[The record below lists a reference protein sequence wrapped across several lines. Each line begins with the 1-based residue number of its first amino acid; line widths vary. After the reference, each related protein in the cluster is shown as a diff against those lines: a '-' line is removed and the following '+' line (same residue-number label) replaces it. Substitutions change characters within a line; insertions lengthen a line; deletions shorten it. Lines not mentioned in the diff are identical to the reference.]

1 MLHAVAEIRSHSS
14 AITEKMR
21 RISNAALI
29 FLILSS
35 GSWAQSPDNYEP
47 IVNTGPIRAAQ
58 ARPASTSIALANAAK
73 DLPAT
78 QRNQVTQAALSIIL
92 LTKFNRLLP
101 PTLSAQQLDHLSS
114 IFITAEP
121 NESNQSSEAQKLP
134 PADTL
139 VFDGSKLSGGNFRYI
154 DAMIGMDGY
163 PIALDRELP
172 AWILPLTPSAAKG
185 LASSQ
190 QNFGSQPPDA
200 DLAELTNRIYQ
211 ANVASNLAADGIF
224 LRPYAGRVDDLYY
237 HLVQNT
243 ESSHLLDYFTLLDSL
258 PPRQYSPITG
268 TRSPQDVPPSRVNMS
283 DILSAGSFR
292 AIQTFRTENPRANI
306 RNPFKGL
313 AVRILPILSDS
324 IHKVK
329 PGEEWQVS
337 RENMRR
343 AMNDPRR
350 FTPEKVPPMFNDP
363 SRFLGWND
371 PRYIRVSKK
380 KKPKNS
386 LIEEIQKIDF
396 ESPLPE
402 MTFDPTGN
410 ELLKGNDLYSN
421 QTDVNEEDSN
431 AALLRDLGM
440 TSQPT
445 MPSSQP
451 FQTPAQQPTPAPNI
465 PPPSPPLLFREEDN
479 SIPNQIPEEP
489 AATATPIPESAT
501 SPQPPTTQG
510 KANPDITEATKIATA
525 SNPPTQTP
533 PILPSQEP
541 PHPATQSKAVDFIDE
556 MPEASPSPT
565 PASAELA
572 DATPEP
578 QVKKAIAIA
587 QNLQTQPNPKK
598 PIESPPEETQPP
610 ADQPSAVDFI
620 AEMPAER
627 VPESRNGACLVAVLT
642 PTAREAVAYLKKV
655 AASDLAL
662 SENLAESKRIDCVIR
677 WLGDLVQPF
686 DSILSDSPQSPESEK
701 LEPLIREARDEVVTL
716 LKRRENLQPA
726 RIKELKDRS
735 EARKVLENEIQTTRR
750 DQLAKLTGIGA

>member
-1 MLHAVAEIRSHSS
+1 
-14 AITEKMR
+14 MR

-35 GSWAQSPDNYEP
+35 RCWAQSPANFEP

-58 ARPASTSIALANAAK
+58 ATPVSTSLALASAAK

-92 LTKFNRLLP
+92 LNKFNRLLP
-101 PTLSAQQLDHLSS
+101 PSLSSQQLDHLSS

-121 NESNQSSEAQKLP
+121 NEANQASAAQKLP

-154 DAMIGMDGY
+154 DAMFGMDGY
-163 PIALDRELP
+163 PIAFDRELP

-237 HLVQNT
+237 HLVQNS
-243 ESSHLLDYFTLLDSL
+243 ESSHMLDYFTLLDSL

-292 AIQTFRTENPRANI
+292 AVQTFRTENPLANI

-313 AVRILPILSDS
+313 AVRILPVLGDTILK
-324 IHKVK
+324 IK

-380 KKPKNS
+380 KKPKNP

-402 MTFDPTGN
+402 MTFEPTGN
-410 ELLKGNDLYSN
+410 ELLKGNDLYAN
-421 QTDVNEEDSN
+421 ETDIAEEDSN

-440 TSQPT
+440 PSQPT

-451 FQTPAQQPTPAPNI
+451 SETPAKQPTPAPNI
-465 PPPSPPLLFREEDN
+465 PSPSPPLLVREEIN
-479 SIPNQIPEEP
+479 SISNPIPDEP
-489 AATATPIPESAT
+489 TATATPKPASDPSPEPSTAQVKATPDIPEA
-501 SPQPPTTQG
+501 
-510 KANPDITEATKIATA
+510 AKIADA
-525 SNPPTQTP
+525 DNPPTQTT
-533 PILPSQEP
+533 PILPSPESP
-541 PHPATQSKAVDFIDE
+541 PPAAQYSAVDFIAKIPAE
-556 MPEASPSPT
+556 HIASPSPT
-565 PASAELA
+565 PANALPPPTSPQLA

-578 QVKKAIAIA
+578 QVKKAIAIT
-587 QNLQTQPNPKK
+587 QNRPTPPTPQK
-598 PIESPPEETQPP
+598 PIGAPPEKLQHPT
-610 ADQPSAVDFI
+610 AQPSAVDFI

-627 VPESRNGACLVAVLT
+627 VPESRNGACQVAVLT

-662 SENLAESKRIDCVIR
+662 CENLAESKRIDCVIR

-686 DSILSDSPQSPESEK
+686 DSSLSESPQSAEVK
-701 LEPLIREARDEVVTL
+701 KIEPLIREARDEVVTL
-716 LKRRENLQPA
+716 LKRRETLQPA

-735 EARKVLENEIQTTRR
+735 DARKALENEIQTTRR